1 MSSFRYPQA
10 RRPIFFVGYKYKVH
24 SNEFEICCQWKL
36 GDVAESL
43 GRGTPYLDV
52 TGSNPRWTNLV
63 FLVDKFCVGK
73 YCDYVRNIRSNQ
85 STMT

>member
-24 SNEFEICCQWKL
+24 SNEFEICRQWKL

-43 GRGTPYLDV
+43 VRATPDLDV
-52 TGSNPRWTNLV
+52 TGSKPRMTNLV
-63 FLVDKFCVGK
+63 SYRQILC
-73 YCDYVRNIRSNQ
+73 RELL
-85 STMT
+85 

>member
-24 SNEFEICCQWKL
+24 SNEFEICRQWKL

-43 GRGTPYLDV
+43 VRATPDLDV
-52 TGSNPRWTNLV
+52 TGSKPRMTNLV
-63 FLVDKFCVGK
+63 SLVEEL
-73 YCDYVRNIRSNQ
+73 
-85 STMT
+85 